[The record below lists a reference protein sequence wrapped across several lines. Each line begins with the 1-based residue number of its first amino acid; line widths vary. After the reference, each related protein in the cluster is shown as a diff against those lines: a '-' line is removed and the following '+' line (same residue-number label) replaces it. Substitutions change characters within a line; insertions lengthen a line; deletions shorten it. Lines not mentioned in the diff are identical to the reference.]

1 MNKEKQI
8 INNCRKG
15 IITVI
20 RDKDNEYMSFSNHK
34 DYNGNYRRSYS
45 RVSIEEA
52 KQFIGEGE
60 GFSEKEMKKYSKEYK
75 WEIVKVYRDDV
86 EPFKVGDK
94 VRILP
99 SIENIDIWTIVK
111 EYYPRM
117 KGEIM
122 SVSSDMKGFQY
133 CVWSENKVRFYYI
146 GHQYLAPLCDEVE
159 EEVIKIGNKNYSRR
173 VVEEVLKNIK
183 PLQIE
188 KN

>member
-1 MNKEKQI
+1 MTTAQQI

-20 RDKDNEYMSFSNHK
+20 RDKDNKHMSFSNNK

-45 RVSIEEA
+45 HVLIEEA
-52 KQFIGEGE
+52 KQYIGEGE

-75 WEIVKVYRDDV
+75 WEIVKVYREEV
-86 EPFKVGDK
+86 EPFNVGDK

-122 SVSSDMKGFQY
+122 SVFNNIRGLSYSVFQ
-133 CVWSENKVRFYYI
+133 ENKEDNWCI
-146 GHQYLAPLCDEVE
+146 GHEYLVPLYEE
-159 EEVIKIGNKNYSRR
+159 EEVIKIGDKRYNKCE
-173 VVEEVLKNIK
+173 VEKALKNIK
-183 PLQIE
+183 PL
-188 KN
+188 